1 MAGKWCQNGA
11 KGGVGHMPA
20 TTGVVGQGNNRPGDV
35 MVSSKVA
42 VVELMQCVEAEKI
55 CARRHRRGRALRRP
69 RHGSAIVT
77 GDPQGAFSHVIRG
90 RGHVLVR
97 NHSRQLE
104 IGDGQC
110 GLPVGGR
117 GDQGAGDARR
127 EALSPQNGGY
137 GAVRG
142 EPHASM
148 TWHASHAQMCE
159 GAVETSSGRRV
170 GRVAKESTKAVKSAA
185 VS

>member
-42 VVELMQCVEAEKI
+42 VVALMECVEAEEI
-55 CARRHRRGRALRRP
+55 CARRHGRGRALRRP

-77 GDPQGAFSHVIRG
+77 GDPQGVFSHVIRG

-97 NHSRQLE
+97 NRSRQLE

-110 GLPVGGR
+110 GLPVGG
-117 GDQGAGDARR
+117 GDQGAGDVGR
-127 EALSPQNGGY
+127 EALSPQNAGY

-142 EPHASM
+142 EPHAARANF
-148 TWHASHAQMCE
+148 TCIARAN
-159 GAVETSSGRRV
+159 V
-170 GRVAKESTKAVKSAA
+170 
-185 VS
+185 